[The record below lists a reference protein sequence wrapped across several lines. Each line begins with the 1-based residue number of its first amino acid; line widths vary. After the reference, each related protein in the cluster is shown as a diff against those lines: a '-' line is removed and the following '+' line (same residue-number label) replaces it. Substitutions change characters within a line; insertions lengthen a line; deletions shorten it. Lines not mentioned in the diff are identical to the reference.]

1 MIRDFGAIALCIL
14 TAYLVAIAASVDGV
28 FFSGIPI
35 ILLCAIVSF
44 CDALDDCG
52 SFVNYKLRKI
62 F

>member
-14 TAYLVAIAASVDGV
+14 LAYLVAIAASVDGV

-35 ILLCAIVSF
+35 ILVCYRQLF
-44 CDALDDCG
+44 DALDDCG
-52 SFVNYKLRKI
+52 SFANYKLRKI